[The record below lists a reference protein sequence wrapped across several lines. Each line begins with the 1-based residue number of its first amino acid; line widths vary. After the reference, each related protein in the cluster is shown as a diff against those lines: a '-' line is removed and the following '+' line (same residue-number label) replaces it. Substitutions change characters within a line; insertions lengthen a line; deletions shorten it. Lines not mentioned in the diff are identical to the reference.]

1 MLKQR
6 KIMPLGNKL
15 MYDKARHEDELEFI
29 KVLLKNGFINAIQ
42 GSKQQDFRH
51 IDVVGTFKNGIEYYF
66 DVKDLSERNLNSS
79 NYSISERLV
88 LDFKRNPEK
97 FSKHF
102 IAFREYKNGM
112 PTGFYNIFYT
122 ETVVENV
129 FQMTNNL
136 GKKYYLFNV
145 KRGLTKFPHRTFGL

>member
-1 MLKQR
+1 
-6 KIMPLGNKL
+6 MPLGNKP
-15 MYDKARHEDELEFI
+15 MYDRARHEGELEFI
-29 KVLLKNGFINAIQ
+29 KVLLKNGFINAVQ
-42 GSKQQDFRH
+42 GSKQQDFKH
-51 IDVVGTFKNGIEYYF
+51 IDIVGTFKNGVEYYF
-66 DVKDLSERNLNSS
+66 DVKDLSERNVNSS

-88 LDFKRNPEK
+88 LDFKINPEK

-129 FQMTNNL
+129 FQMTNSL
-136 GKKYYLFNV
+136 GKKYRLFNV
-145 KRGLTKFPHRTFGL
+145 KRGLIKFPHRTFGL

>member
-1 MLKQR
+1 
-6 KIMPLGNKL
+6 MPLGNKQL
-15 MYDKARHEDELEFI
+15 YDKARHEGELEFI
-29 KVLLKNGFINAIQ
+29 KVLLKNGFINAVQ

-51 IDVVGTFKNGIEYYF
+51 IDVVGTFKNRVEYYF

-79 NYSISERLV
+79 NYSISESLV

-102 IAFREYKNGM
+102 IAFREYKNRM

-129 FQMTNNL
+129 FQMTNSL
-136 GKKYYLFNV
+136 DKKYYLFNV
-145 KRGLTKFPHRTFGL
+145 KSGLTKFPHRTFGL